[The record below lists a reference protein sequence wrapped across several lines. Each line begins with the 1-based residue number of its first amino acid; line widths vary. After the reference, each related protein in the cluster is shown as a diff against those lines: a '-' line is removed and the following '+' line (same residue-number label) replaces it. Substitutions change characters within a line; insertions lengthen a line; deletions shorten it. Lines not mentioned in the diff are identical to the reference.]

1 MTPLET
7 KKQLLLTESELNRAQ
22 LIEDLATMQDEI
34 HRVADQVRPLVSLIS
49 SATTLATTFTALR
62 RTWSARE
69 DRRNGKRSWISS
81 VLHGVQSG
89 AALWQAFRARSPER

>member
-22 LIEDLATMQDEI
+22 LIEDLAGMQDEI
-34 HRVADQVRPLVSLIS
+34 HRVADQVRPLVSLFS

-62 RTWSARE
+62 RTWTAQE

-81 VLHGVQSG
+81 VLHSVQSG
-89 AALWQAFRARSPER
+89 AALWQAFRSRPPEY